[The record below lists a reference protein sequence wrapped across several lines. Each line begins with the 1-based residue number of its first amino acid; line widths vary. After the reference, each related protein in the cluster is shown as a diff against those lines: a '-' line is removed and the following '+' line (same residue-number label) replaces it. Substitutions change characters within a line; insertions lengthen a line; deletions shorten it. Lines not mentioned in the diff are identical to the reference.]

1 MISIAKS
8 DLTVPNTLT
17 CIRIIMAIAAG
28 FFFVQHRHEAIAASL
43 CISASLLDYFDGW
56 YARKFHQT
64 TRLGAHLDPFADK
77 VLICVMF
84 ITLSYTLRWR
94 WFSLF
99 VCIILVREVIITGYR
114 IYIRRRSGK
123 FIPASMLGKIKTLI
137 QCIVGGLL
145 LFYIFVYP
153 EKMPTNVGL
162 IFVLMVFT
170 SFVTIDSGLRYLL
183 PTCAD
188 GKRRSALERLYQFVL
203 GIRAREV

>member
-1 MISIAKS
+1 
-8 DLTVPNTLT
+8 
-17 CIRIIMAIAAG
+17 MAVTAG
-28 FFFVQHRHEAIAASL
+28 FFFAMQRHEAIAAAL
-43 CISASLLDYFDGW
+43 CIMASLLDYFDGW

-77 VLICVMF
+77 VLICIIF
-84 ITLSYTLRWR
+84 LTLSLTLRWK
-94 WFSLF
+94 WFSFF

-114 IYIRRRSGK
+114 VYTRRRAGR

-137 QCIVGGLL
+137 QSVVGDLL

-153 EKMPTNVGL
+153 EKMPTNGGL
-162 IFVLMVFT
+162 IFVLMACT
-170 SFVTIDSGLRYLL
+170 SFITIDSGLRYLL

-188 GKRRSALERLYQFVL
+188 GKRRSALERLYQVVL